1 MTIHRRTWDHGQ
13 VIRDPIWDTTIEPQ
27 VWGIAE
33 LPLVLGTGSR
43 SWRHPLLYD
52 VLTSVMEEMGPFVL
66 LHGGADG
73 ADDMMG
79 QWASVQPVPSRL
91 RWRIPQVVKPV
102 PPEAWRQNRAAG
114 HHRNQQMVDMG
125 PVRCLGFLS
134 PCLKMSCPQRLK
146 GTVMHGSHGTED
158 CLRRARRAGIRT
170 DVWHA
175 PAP

>member
-1 MTIHRRTWDHGQ
+1 MTFHERPGAYGR
-13 VIRDPIWDTTIEPQ
+13 VIRDAYWDPAIEPQ

-52 VLTSVMEEMGPFVL
+52 VLTSVLEETGPFVL
-66 LHGGADG
+66 VHGGAVG

-91 RWRIPQVVKPV
+91 RWRIRQVVKGV
-102 PPEAWRQNRAAG
+102 PPQA
-114 HHRNQQMVDMG
+114 VDMG

-134 PCLKMSCPQRLK
+134 PCRKLSCRQHIRAE
-146 GTVMHGSHGTED
+146 GMHGSHGAED
-158 CLRRARRAGIRT
+158 CLRRARSAGIRT
-170 DVWHA
+170 DVWYE
-175 PAP
+175 PTP